1 MSTRTCLK
9 CGHINPKADGGYL
22 EACPQCGA
30 IYTKVERAL
39 AARRAEEPP
48 ADATPARRVAAGAVG
63 AARKPKRNEWMVGLL
78 LALLLVLVPMWI
90 YQEVWG
96 VTAKQRRSKAT
107 NAAMREADR
116 PVVSNSG
123 WDGSVHQVERYLKQ
137 NLKDPSS
144 FEAIEWSPVV
154 KGADD
159 SFMVRVKYRAKNSAG
174 SYVIEQKVFHLD
186 SNGAVMGVGNV

>member
-48 ADATPARRVAAGAVG
+48 ADATPARRLAAGAVG

-123 WDGSVHQVERYLKQ
+123 WDGSVHQVERYLKR

-144 FEAIEWSPVV
+144 LNVIEWGNVV
-154 KGADD
+154 PGTDGG
-159 SFMVRVKYRAKNSAG
+159 FMVRVKYRAKNSFG
-174 SYVIEQKVFHLD
+174 GYVIEHQVFSLD
-186 SNGAVMGVGNV
+186 AQGNVTGVASM